1 MVAGRTRLKGLA
13 AVLLAACG
21 SSTPAPPPPPP
32 APPAPVEQRMETFTA
47 NGYELTGAEYWP
59 YVGANDIDYPKDVL
73 WGFYPQKGVV
83 PPGETEPNADSASA
97 AAVACARESW
107 DALRAFVAK
116 NDPRFRTINDY
127 GAANGTMVPRFYLW
141 TNDYSQA
148 ATPFAPGVRESRL
161 WWWARKNP
169 EAGKPPGYWKWEAS
183 LTQDG
188 ACHVPQQAQ
197 IDALLDDT
205 VANLG
210 VGSDP
215 SSDSNPQDIAVKHAS
230 FDLTVDLTKRELHG
244 IAKLTVERRHPK
256 AKEIRLD
263 VGSLEIASV
272 TPCDA
277 TDALATSTKP
287 STLHS
292 PSGKTLR
299 VVVPASDC
307 IAITY
312 ATPTD
317 TDAFLWLDASLT
329 AGKKQPML
337 FTESE
342 PTFARTWLPLQDTP
356 GVRFTYDATVHVP
369 PGVMALMSATNPQQR
384 SKDNTYRFTMDKPIP
399 SYLVALA
406 VGDFAFKSLGSRTGV
421 YTEPATI
428 KAAAY
433 EFAEVEKMIAAA
445 EKQYGP
451 YRWGR
456 YDFLVLPPAFPLG
469 GMENPM
475 LTFLTPTV
483 LTGDRSLVGLLAHEL
498 AHSWSGN
505 LVTNSTWNDVWL
517 NEGIT
522 TYVERRIMEALRGT
536 DVSDMDWATGRSDL
550 EKVVA
555 DPKNDTRLSLTIKR
569 GQDPDDVPSSVAY
582 EKGALLMRS
591 MELAF
596 GRERFDAFLRRR
608 FDRLAFTSSDSATF
622 EQDVAAELDP
632 EGTFPLAAWLH
643 ENGIPKSA
651 APTPSTRVDALR
663 TQAVAFQT
671 KSTLPTTKGWTSA
684 EWTTFLQ
691 IVLESSTPEQLHSLQ
706 TPLRALAKQ
715 HKLTG
720 TTNLM
725 IAMRWYVLAINA
737 DLEEVAPAVEAYT
750 QKVGRSWLVGAVYR
764 AMVRTK
770 APFWQKLAQ
779 DSYAHAKG
787 HYHAMTRA
795 PIEQVLKEIR

>member
-1 MVAGRTRLKGLA
+1 MKKLA
-13 AVLLAACG
+13 LIMLAACG
-21 SSTPAPPPPPP
+21 SSTPAPTP
-32 APPAPVEQRMETFTA
+32 APPERPTKSIVQRMDPFTR

-59 YVGANDIDYPKDVL
+59 YVGSHDLDYPKDVL

-83 PPGETEPNADSASA
+83 PPGETDPNAESASPEA
-97 AAVACARESW
+97 LICARESW
-107 DALRAFVAK
+107 EALRAFLEK
-116 NDPRFRTINDY
+116 EDPRFRTINDY

-141 TNDYSQA
+141 TNDYSKA
-148 ATPFAPGVRESRL
+148 DTPFPPGVRPARL
-161 WWWARKNP
+161 WWWARKKP
-169 EAGKPPGYWKWEAS
+169 EPSKPPGYWKWEAS

-188 ACHVPQQAQ
+188 VCHVPQQAQ
-197 IDALLDDT
+197 IDALLDET

-215 SSDSNPQDIAVKHAS
+215 SSDSNPQDIAITHAS

-244 IAKLTVERRHPK
+244 VAKLTVERRNPK
-256 AKEIRLD
+256 ATEVRLD

-272 TPCDA
+272 TPCDGA
-277 TDALATSTKP
+277 DALATSYKP
-287 STLHS
+287 STLNS
-292 PSGKTLR
+292 PPGRTLR
-299 VVVPASDC
+299 VVVPASNC
-307 IAITY
+307 IAVTY
-312 ATPTD
+312 ATPKD

-337 FTESE
+337 FTESQ
-342 PTFARTWLPLQDTP
+342 PTFGRTWLPLQDTP

-369 PGVMALMSATNPQQR
+369 PGVMAVMSATNPQQR
-384 SKDNTYRFTMDKPIP
+384 TKDNTYRFTMDKPIP

-406 VGDFAFKSLGSRTGV
+406 VGDFAFKSLGPRTGV

-433 EFAEVEKMIAAA
+433 EFAEVEQMIAAA
-445 EKQYGP
+445 EKLYGP

-550 EKVVA
+550 GKVVA
-555 DPKNDTRLSLTIKR
+555 DPKNDTRLALSFKR
-569 GQDPDDVPSSVAY
+569 GEDPDNVPSSVAY

-591 MELAF
+591 MEIAF
-596 GRERFDAFLRRR
+596 GRATFDAFLRRR

-622 EQDVAAELDP
+622 EADVAKELDP
-632 EGTFPLAAWLH
+632 KGTFPLDEWLH
-643 ENGIPKSA
+643 RNGIPASA

-663 TQAVAFQT
+663 TAAAEFHA
-671 KSTLPTTKGWTSA
+671 KSTVPNVKGWTST

-691 IVLESSTPEQLHSLQ
+691 IVLETSTPEQLHAVGFQ
-706 TPLRALAKQ
+706 AALRTLAKQ

-737 DLEEVAPAVEAYT
+737 DLQEVAPAVEAYV
-750 QKVGRSWLVGAVYR
+750 QKVGRAWLAGAVYR
-764 AMVRTK
+764 AMVRTR
-770 APFWQKLAQ
+770 APFWQKLAKE
-779 DSYAHAKG
+779 SFAKAKG
-787 HYHAMTRA
+787 HYHAMTRG
-795 PIEQVLKEIR
+795 PIEAVLKEIR

>member
-1 MVAGRTRLKGLA
+1 
-13 AVLLAACG
+13 
-21 SSTPAPPPPPP
+21 
-32 APPAPVEQRMETFTA
+32 METFA
-47 NGYELTGAEYWP
+47 QNGYELTGAEYWP

-83 PPGETEPNADSASA
+83 PPGETDPNPDSASP
-97 AAVACARESW
+97 AAVDCARQSW
-107 DALRAFVAK
+107 EALRAFVGK

-141 TNDYSQA
+141 TNDYSRA
-148 ATPFAPGVRESRL
+148 ATPFPPGAREARL
-161 WWWARKNP
+161 WWWARKKP
-169 EAGKPPGYWKWEAS
+169 ETGKPPGYWKWEAS

-188 ACHVPQQAQ
+188 VCHVPQQAQ
-197 IDALLDDT
+197 IDALLDEK

-215 SSDSNPQDIAVKHAS
+215 SSDSNPQDIAVAHAA
-230 FDLTVDLTKRELHG
+230 FDLTVDLAKREMHG
-244 IAKLTVERRHPK
+244 IAKLTVERRNPK
-256 AKEIRLD
+256 AQEIRLD
-263 VGSLEIASV
+263 VGSLEIASI
-272 TPCDA
+272 TPCDG
-277 TDALATSTKP
+277 TDALAASYKP
-287 STLHS
+287 STLS
-292 PSGKTLR
+292 TPPGRTLR
-299 VVVPASDC
+299 VIVPASNC

-312 ATPTD
+312 TTPKD

-337 FTESE
+337 FTESQ

-384 SKDNTYRFTMDKPIP
+384 SKDNTYHFTMDKPIP

-406 VGDFAFKSLGSRTGV
+406 VGDFAFKSLGPRTGV

-433 EFAEVEKMIAAA
+433 EFAEVEKMISVA
-445 EKQYGP
+445 EAQYGP

-522 TYVERRIMEALRGT
+522 TYVERRIMEALRGR
-536 DVSDMDWATGRSDL
+536 DVSDMDWATSRSDL

-555 DPKNDTRLSLTIKR
+555 NPENDTRLALSFKR
-569 GQDPDDVPSSVAY
+569 GEDPDNVPSSVAY
-582 EKGALLMRS
+582 DKGALLMLS
-591 MELAF
+591 MEIAF
-596 GRERFDAFLRRR
+596 GRETFDAFLRRR

-622 EQDVAAELDP
+622 EEDVAKELDP
-632 EGTFPLAAWLH
+632 EGTFPLAEWLH
-643 ENGIPKSA
+643 RNGIPASA

-663 TQAVAFQT
+663 AQATAFQT
-671 KSTLPTTKGWTSA
+671 TSTAPTVKGWTST

-691 IVLESSTPEQLHSLQ
+691 MVLESSTPEQLHSPALQ
-706 TPLRALAKQ
+706 SALRTLAKKN
-715 HKLTG
+715 KLTG
-720 TTNLM
+720 TMNLM

-737 DLEEVAPAVEAYT
+737 DLQEVAPAVEAYV
-750 QKVGRSWLVGAVYR
+750 QKVGRSWLTGAVYR
-764 AMVRTK
+764 AMVRTRE
-770 APFWQKLAQ
+770 PFWQKLAQ
-779 DSYAHAKG
+779 ASYAKTKG

-795 PIEQVLKEIR
+795 PIELLLKEITAS